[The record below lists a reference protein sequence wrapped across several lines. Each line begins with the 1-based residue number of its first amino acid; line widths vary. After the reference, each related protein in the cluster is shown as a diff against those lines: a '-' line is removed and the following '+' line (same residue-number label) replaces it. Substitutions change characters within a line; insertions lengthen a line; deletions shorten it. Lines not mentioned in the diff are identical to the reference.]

1 MTLTMKLGNDFTIVV
16 DLGREMICKRHED
29 VLVGLSIPLGQNAR
43 WHLECAPRSV
53 VVVVVV
59 VEVEEGVVE
68 LESGKTE

>member
-1 MTLTMKLGNDFTIVV
+1 MKPGNDCAIVG

-53 VVVVVV
+53 VVVVV
-59 VEVEEGVVE
+59 EVEEGGVE
-68 LESGKTE
+68 LERGKTE